1 MANSPLTIPSFQ
13 AESIQVNSCT
23 DLRALTYARTLHQ
36 LMTQVSDG
44 HLPADKTLANYFR
57 DHKKHGSKDRRV
69 LRETLFGLFRWW
81 GWLRK
86 LPQQNNHCWPALL
99 AVTAMLEQH
108 PWQDLMQSWAQM
120 ADIRTDAQM
129 HSPELLI
136 ASVFPHLGF
145 SAKELLPDWFWQ
157 YCSCPNP
164 EKLAAS
170 LSSRPPIW
178 ARAQGTD
185 RDKLVQTLQQSGI
198 NAVACEWF
206 ADALSLGYKSVNF
219 KQIPAYAE
227 GKLEIQDLA
236 SQVIGQVCNP
246 TPGQSWW
253 DACAGAGG
261 KSLQLSVLSR
271 AKGQAVDLVA
281 SDIRPRAL
289 EELQKR
295 AKRADLTNI
304 QLAPWRSDALPVKAQ
319 AFDCVLVDTPCS
331 CTGTWRR
338 NPDMR
343 WLDDA
348 GTVADKPQLQ
358 LDILSRASHAVK
370 PGGVLVYATCSLAQA
385 ENGDVVDRF
394 LVTHPEFEAI
404 LSIHPFTG
412 EEMTRITVW
421 PYEADSDGMF
431 VARMQRKKQS

>member
-1 MANSPLTIPSFQ
+1 MANSPFTIPAFE
-13 AESIQVNSCT
+13 AESFQVNSGT

-36 LMTQVSDG
+36 LMMQIAEG

-57 DHKKHGSKDRRV
+57 EHKKHGSKDRRV

-86 LPQQNNHCWPALL
+86 LPQQNHSWPALL
-99 AVTAMLEQH
+99 AMTALLEQH
-108 PWQDLMQSWAQM
+108 PWQDLMQSWGQM
-120 ADIRTDAQM
+120 AGIRTDVQEQ
-129 HSPELLI
+129 SPESLI
-136 ASVFPHLGF
+136 AAVFPHLDVTAGD
-145 SAKELLPDWFWQ
+145 LLPDWFWQ
-157 YCSCPNP
+157 YCACPAP
-164 EKLAAS
+164 ERLASS

-185 RDKLVQTLQQSGI
+185 RDTLVQTLQQDGI
-198 NAVACEWF
+198 AAVASVRF
-206 ADALSLGYKSVNF
+206 SDALSLGHKSINF
-219 KQIPAYAE
+219 NQIPAYVD
-227 GKLEIQDLA
+227 GNLEIQDLA

-253 DACAGAGG
+253 DTCAGAGG
-261 KSLQLSVLSR
+261 KSLQLSALSR
-271 AKGQAVDLVA
+271 AKGQAVALVA

-295 AKRADLTNI
+295 ARRAGLNNI
-304 QLAPWRSDALPVKAQ
+304 QVAPWRSDALPVDAM
-319 AFDCVLVDTPCS
+319 AFDGVLVDAPCS

-343 WLDDA
+343 WLDNA
-348 GTVADKPQLQ
+348 SAVSDKPQLQ
-358 LDILSRASHAVK
+358 LDILSRTSQAVK

-385 ENGDVVDRF
+385 ENGDVVDHF
-394 LVTHPEFEAI
+394 LTAHPEFEAI
-404 LSIHPFTG
+404 PSTHPFTG
-412 EEMTRITVW
+412 EQMTQITVW

-431 VARMQRKKQS
+431 VARMRRKKQS